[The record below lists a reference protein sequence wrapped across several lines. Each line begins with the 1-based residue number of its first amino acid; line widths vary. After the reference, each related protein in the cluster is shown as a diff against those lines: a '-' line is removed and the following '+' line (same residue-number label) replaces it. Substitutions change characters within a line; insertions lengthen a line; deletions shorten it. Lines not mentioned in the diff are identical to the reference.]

1 MDPPEIFLNPAP
13 WDRTARRATPA
24 GTALV
29 RSMNEE
35 LNLDVCVVV
44 VLAKLRKSRKQ
55 CDLYPYIL
63 IYSPI
68 FRIWNDNI
76 YCKEHIYFLKF

>member
-1 MDPPEIFLNPAP
+1 
-13 WDRTARRATPA
+13 
-24 GTALV
+24 
-29 RSMNEE
+29 MNEE
-35 LNLDVCVVV
+35 LNLGVCVVV

-55 CDLYPYIL
+55 SDLYPYIY

-76 YCKEHIYFLKF
+76 YYKEHIYFLKF

>member
-1 MDPPEIFLNPAP
+1 
-13 WDRTARRATPA
+13 
-24 GTALV
+24 
-29 RSMNEE
+29 MNEK

-55 CDLYPYIL
+55 SDLYPYIC

-76 YCKEHIYFLKF
+76 YYKDHFFLFKF

>member
-1 MDPPEIFLNPAP
+1 
-13 WDRTARRATPA
+13 
-24 GTALV
+24 
-29 RSMNEE
+29 MNEE
-35 LNLDVCVVV
+35 LHLGVCVVV

-55 CDLYPYIL
+55 SDLYPYIS